1 MRPHHRDRVRGWL
14 LALSSAVLA
23 AGITAVALRDV
34 DGGLAGDEAGASSG
48 KDGPST
54 DPPADPFDPTAAKE
68 RAGRHDGLDLDELR
82 GVDAASRACLL
93 GRPADTV
100 RPDAPAE
107 SRHWRPDLNDDF
119 DRIDSR
125 WWTVR
130 DHTLLDHDDAY
141 LLAGNVTTRGGDLAI
156 SARREAAG
164 GRDFT
169 SGYVATDGKYSLP
182 PTFQVQ
188 VRAKV
193 PTRPGLWAAP
203 LWLRPTDGSGG
214 EIDLAETTHQP
225 GERPTVHHS
234 IHTSYGPDQQVAARR
249 YPFAGIGDRT
259 GTGWHTYVL
268 RKTPGLMVMWVDG
281 EVEAAFCTGSPG
293 WYDSYY
299 DVGKRW
305 NLRINLQV
313 GGWGGAPRADDDW
326 SGDRATLL
334 VDSVTTWVP
343 AR

>member
-1 MRPHHRDRVRGWL
+1 MRPQHRDRVRGWL

-23 AGITAVALRDV
+23 AGITAVVVRDT
-34 DGGLAGDEAGASSG
+34 DDGLATGGSGARHGDGTLPGQSAR
-48 KDGPST
+48 
-54 DPPADPFDPTAAKE
+54 PFDPTAAREHKP
-68 RAGRHDGLDLDELR
+68 RSDTLDLDELR

-93 GRPADTV
+93 GRPAGTV
-100 RPDAPAE
+100 RPELSAASP
-107 SRHWRPDLNDDF
+107 RWRRDLSDDF
-119 DRIDSR
+119 DRIDPR
-125 WWTVR
+125 RWTVR

-141 LLAGNVTTRGGDLAI
+141 LLADNVTTRDGDLAI
-156 SARREAAG
+156 TARRQPVAG
-164 GRDFT
+164 REFT

-182 PTFQVQ
+182 PSFQVE

-193 PTRPGLWAAP
+193 PMRQGLWAAP
-203 LWLRPTDGSGG
+203 LWLRPVDRSGG

-225 GERPTVHHS
+225 GEPPTLHHS

-249 YPFAGIGDRT
+249 YPFAGIGDRH

-313 GGWGGAPRADDDW
+313 GGWGGAPRPGDDW

-334 VDSVTTWVP
+334 VDRVTTWVP
-343 AR
+343 SR